1 MKTRDCPM
9 IFPKV
14 SFFHLGHF
22 STNMLISELNW
33 LPERNA
39 FQMPGFSLFISL
51 ITKCV
56 LWTLAALLS
65 MDTQQHLHNPRSWPQ
80 IPSLCSAWKLKA
92 VSWAH
97 GRSHLVCFSSLTA
110 WFSVS
115 WKLIFYAFYLFLFF
129 GARGEGWGEFWG
141 RKANLISV
149 TPPLPEAEGI
159 SSCVP
164 ILISEGDVPFL

>member
-1 MKTRDCPM
+1 MTL
-9 IFPKV
+9 V
-14 SFFHLGHF
+14 SSLVWLGEWVQLPIPCEDQGLSHDLFQGFFF
-22 STNMLISELNW
+22 SSRAFLHKHAHIRTQLTAW
-33 LPERNA
+33 KKR

-65 MDTQQHLHNPRSWPQ
+65 MDTQQHLHNSRSWPQ

-92 VSWAH
+92 VRWAH

-110 WFSVS
+110 WFPVS

-129 GARGEGWGEFWG
+129 GARGEG
-141 RKANLISV
+141 
-149 TPPLPEAEGI
+149 
-159 SSCVP
+159 
-164 ILISEGDVPFL
+164 